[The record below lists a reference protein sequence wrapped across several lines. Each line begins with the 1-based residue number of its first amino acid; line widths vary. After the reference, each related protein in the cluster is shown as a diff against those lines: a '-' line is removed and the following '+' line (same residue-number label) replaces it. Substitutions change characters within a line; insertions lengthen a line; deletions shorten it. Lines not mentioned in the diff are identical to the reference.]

1 MDVKSALVWSK
12 TVGAP
17 ALDTAQRPLSGE
29 GLNLPLLCLQTESS
43 TPNLHIAFLSPS
55 SFNKYAYKD
64 TVSVLRGLTSVW
76 ADVAEVSQVVS
87 IVH

>member
-1 MDVKSALVWSK
+1 MFQFSPVIMSFWFSNEI
-12 TVGAP
+12 
-17 ALDTAQRPLSGE
+17 S
-29 GLNLPLLCLQTESS
+29 
-43 TPNLHIAFLSPS
+43 AFLSPS
-55 SFNKYAYKD
+55 SYNKYAYKD